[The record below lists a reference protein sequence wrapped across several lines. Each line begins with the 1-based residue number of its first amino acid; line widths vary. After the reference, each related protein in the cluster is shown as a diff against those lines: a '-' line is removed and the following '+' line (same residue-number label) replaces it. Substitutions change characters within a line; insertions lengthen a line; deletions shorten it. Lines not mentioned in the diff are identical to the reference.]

1 MSKKQKRDSRAPLPI
16 RTGTSSPPQAAGDRG
31 AEVKGALLASQA
43 LHARELIAGRH
54 SKAAVEVAK
63 ELHKRYATPESESLL
78 IEAYESRIRDL
89 LKQGMSREAK
99 ALLNLVGE
107 RFPSARNRLA
117 EIQFEVRTGE
127 GDLDELVGPLQDP
140 NLAPAVREKI
150 ETAIRQRV
158 YDLPALAK
166 ASSLPGTHPLREG
179 AAVLFAAMQAV
190 TRGPVEDTVL
200 LLPQLS
206 RRSPLSSWKALVN
219 AIASFYRGNDEACKK
234 WLAAITPDS
243 VPVRLIP
250 PMQAMLAVA
259 PGSAFSPSALKL
271 IVSVGFGRDLLRPA
285 LACLQQAMVTGK
297 KNQILN
303 SAREA
308 ITLCRQ
314 YCPDL
319 SEKVR
324 QHIAIRCMLLGF
336 ALEPVRTAIGT
347 PRQDAYFYRLM
358 ARGLEG
364 AKTYEGRAD
373 SVFVWEDFR
382 RQALK
387 EKWFG
392 ENSAE
397 DGVLSLHMAQIVER
411 IPSDLVEEMLEDLML
426 EEDTL
431 GLSYPPVR
439 DGSLPRAKLLS
450 PDTLYERACRAD
462 PHSEAFQ
469 KWLNWAKKQRDWRAP
484 DRVAELWRQSLRQD
498 VAPLLWL
505 MDSAERRGAY
515 QKSLKFLEEAEQLDR
530 VNPEVREAKLR
541 LLVASV
547 LRHFRERKTHLATQG
562 IGRIEA
568 LPDTL
573 DGALAPFI
581 SALRRVCAALNNDLE
596 AARRHDGELEI
607 RLGNPAAAYVLQRGV
622 LDAAVL
628 APADAFLQPPKITPE
643 DGASLL
649 VGLAKACALGDL
661 VGVPLAIPK
670 KWEDRLSAWFIHPDV
685 SLDAAQ
691 VLVLGEAAM
700 RSQAP
705 KLAFAISAAGLARG
719 GADARVMFL
728 RARALPPWASER
740 RYHCLSAA
748 LELARRERNTDLAGK
763 LLDELQGHPRNMFGL
778 DDSMGEI
785 AREDYALEPELLNEV
800 LEEERAEKQ
809 FPVPGRSA
817 LPRYVREHETDE
829 CDSARPRRGGN
840 EFDENEDLAQLQDL
854 LENMPPE
861 VAREVNKAIALGA
874 SPEQILRQL
883 SSREDSPDRES
894 RRRPR
899 ERDAFGR
906 DLQDL
911 IENLPQE
918 LALEISKLVAQGVG
932 PEQILEEME
941 EILFGRALPDRGPQR
956 RPQKKTPFNPPPE
969 QRCLF

>member
-1 MSKKQKRDSRAPLPI
+1 MSKKQKRDRRAPLPT
-16 RTGTSSPPQAAGDRG
+16 RTGTSNPPQAAGDRG
-31 AEVKGALLASQA
+31 PEFQAALPAAEA
-43 LHARELIAGRH
+43 LHARELLAGRH

-63 ELHKRYATPESESLL
+63 ELHKRYATPESEILL

-89 LKQGMSREAK
+89 LKHGMSREAK

-107 RFPSARNRLA
+107 RFPSARNRLE

-127 GDLDELVGPLQDP
+127 GDLDELVRPLQDP
-140 NLAPAVREKI
+140 DLAPVVREKI

-166 ASSLPGTHPLREG
+166 TSSLPGTHPLREG
-179 AAVLFAAMQAV
+179 AAVLFTALQAV
-190 TRGPVEDTVL
+190 TRGPVEDAVL

-219 AIASFYRGNDEACKK
+219 AIASFYRGNDDACKK
-234 WLAAITPDS
+234 WLGTITPDS

-250 PMQAMLAVA
+250 AMQAMLDAA
-259 PGSAFSPSALKL
+259 PGSAFSPAALKL
-271 IVSVGFGRDLLRPA
+271 IGSVGLGRELLRPA
-285 LACLQQAMVTGK
+285 LACLQQAMVTGR

-319 SEKVR
+319 SEKLR
-324 QHIAIRCMLLGF
+324 QRIAVRCMLLGL
-336 ALEPVRTAIGT
+336 AVEPVRAAIGT

-364 AKTYEGRAD
+364 AKTYEGRAH

-382 RQALK
+382 QQALK

-392 ENSAE
+392 ENSPE

-426 EEDTL
+426 EGSL
-431 GLSYPPVR
+431 GASYPPVR

-484 DRVAELWRQSLRQD
+484 DRVAELWRQSQRQD

-505 MDSAERRGAY
+505 MESAERRGAY

-530 VNPEVREAKLR
+530 VNPEVHEAKLR

-568 LPDTL
+568 LPGTL

-581 SALRRVCAALNNDLE
+581 SALRRVCAALNHDLE

-628 APADAFLQPPKITPE
+628 APADAFLRPVEITPE
-643 DGASLL
+643 DGVSLL
-649 VGLAKACALGDL
+649 VGLAKACTLGDL

-670 KWEDRLSAWFIHPDV
+670 KWEDRLSAWFTHSAL

-700 RSQAP
+700 RSQSP

-740 RYHCLSAA
+740 RYHCLFAA
-748 LELARRERNTDLAGK
+748 LELARRERNTDLAGR
-763 LLDELQGHPRNMFGL
+763 LLDELQAHPRNMFGL
-778 DDSMGEI
+778 EDSMGEI

-809 FPVPGRSA
+809 FPVSGRSA

-829 CDSARPRRGGN
+829 CDSARPRRGER

-883 SSREDSPDRES
+883 SSREDSPERES
-894 RRRPR
+894 RRSPR
-899 ERDAFGR
+899 KRDALGR

-911 IENLPQE
+911 IDKLPPE
-918 LALEISKLVAQGVG
+918 LAVEISRCVAQGVS

-941 EILFGRALPDRGPQR
+941 QILFGRALPDKGPQR

>member
-1 MSKKQKRDSRAPLPI
+1 MSKKQKRDRRAPLPT
-16 RTGTSSPPQAAGDRG
+16 RTGTSDLPEAAGDG
-31 AEVKGALLASQA
+31 GPEFQGALPAAEA

-89 LKQGMSREAK
+89 LKQRMSREAK
-99 ALLNLVGE
+99 ALLNLVCE
-107 RFPSARNRLA
+107 RFPSARNRL
-117 EIQFEVRTGE
+117 EEMQFEVRTGE

-150 ETAIRQRV
+150 EAAIRQRV

-166 ASSLPGTHPLREG
+166 VSSLPGTHPLREG
-179 AAVLFAAMQAV
+179 AAALFAAMQAV
-190 TRGPVEDTVL
+190 TRGPVEDAVL
-200 LLPQLS
+200 LLPELS
-206 RRSPLSSWKALVN
+206 RRSPLASWKALVN
-219 AIASFYRGNDEACKK
+219 AIASFYRGNGEACKK
-234 WLAAITPDS
+234 WLEAITPDS
-243 VPVRLIP
+243 LPARLIP
-250 PMQAMLAVA
+250 PMQAMLAAA
-259 PGSAFSPSALKL
+259 PGSAFHPAALKL
-271 IVSVGFGRDLLRPA
+271 MLSVGLGRELLRPA
-285 LACLQQAMVTGK
+285 LACLEQAMVMGK
-297 KNQILN
+297 KKPILN
-303 SAREA
+303 AAREA

-319 SEKVR
+319 SEKLR

-336 ALEPVRTAIGT
+336 AVEPVRTAMGT

-358 ARGLEG
+358 ARALEG

-373 SVFVWEDFR
+373 SVFAWEGFR
-382 RQALK
+382 QQALK

-431 GLSYPPVR
+431 GVYRPLGH
-439 DGSLPRAKLLS
+439 GSLPRAKLLS

-462 PHSEAFQ
+462 PHAEAFQ
-469 KWLNWAKKQRDWRAP
+469 KWLNWAKKQRDWRVA
-484 DRVAELWRQSLRQD
+484 DRVAELWRQSQGQD

-505 MDSAERRGAY
+505 MESAERRSAY

-547 LRHFRERKTHLATQG
+547 MRHFRERKTHLATQG

-568 LPDTL
+568 LRDA
-573 DGALAPFI
+573 ALAPFV
-581 SALRRVCAALNNDLE
+581 SALHRVCAALNNDLE
-596 AARRHDGELEI
+596 AARRHARELEI
-607 RLGNPAAAYVLQRGV
+607 RLGSPAAAYVLQKGV

-628 APADAFLQPPKITPE
+628 TPADAFLQPAEITAE

-670 KWEDRLSAWFIHPDV
+670 KWEDRLSAGFTPSDL

-705 KLAFAISAAGLARG
+705 KLAFAISAAGLARR

-728 RARALPPWASER
+728 RARALPLWAAER

-748 LELARRERNTDLAGK
+748 LELARRERNAELAGR

-778 DDSMGEI
+778 DDSMDEI
-785 AREDYALEPELLNEV
+785 AREDYALEPELLNQV

-817 LPRYVREHETDE
+817 LPRYVREHETDDF
-829 CDSARPRRGGN
+829 DSAGPRRWGN
-840 EFDENEDLAQLQDL
+840 EFDENEDVAQLQDL
-854 LENMPPE
+854 LENMPAE

-874 SPEQILRQL
+874 SAEQILRQL
-883 SSREDSPDRES
+883 SSREDSPERES
-894 RRRPR
+894 RQSPR
-899 ERDAFGR
+899 ERNAFGP

-911 IENLPQE
+911 IENLPQD
-918 LALEISKLVAQGVG
+918 LALEISKRVAQGVG
-932 PEQILEEME
+932 PEQILKQIE
-941 EILFGRALPDRGPQR
+941 EILFGRALPDRGPEP
-956 RPQKKTPFNPPPE
+956 RPQKKTPFNPPPV
-969 QRCLF
+969 QGRLF

>member
-1 MSKKQKRDSRAPLPI
+1 MSKKQKRDRRAPLPT
-16 RTGTSSPPQAAGDRG
+16 RTGTSNLPEAAGDRG
-31 AEVKGALLASQA
+31 PEFQGALPAVEA

-107 RFPSARNRLA
+107 RFPSARNRL
-117 EIQFEVRTGE
+117 EEMQFEVRTGE

-140 NLAPAVREKI
+140 DLAPAVREKI

-190 TRGPVEDTVL
+190 TRGPVEDAVL

-234 WLAAITPDS
+234 WLEAITPDS

-259 PGSAFSPSALKL
+259 PGSAFSPAALKL
-271 IVSVGFGRDLLRPA
+271 MVSVGLGRELLRPA

-297 KNQILN
+297 KKPILN
-303 SAREA
+303 TAREA

-319 SEKVR
+319 SEKLR
-324 QHIAIRCMLLGF
+324 QHIAVRCMLLGF
-336 ALEPVRTAIGT
+336 AVEPVRTAIGT

-358 ARGLEG
+358 ARALEG

-382 RQALK
+382 QQALK

-392 ENSAE
+392 ENSPE

-431 GLSYPPVR
+431 GVYRPVGH
-439 DGSLPRAKLLS
+439 GSLPRAKLLS

-462 PHSEAFQ
+462 PHAEAFQ

-484 DRVAELWRQSLRQD
+484 DRVAELWRQSQRQD

-505 MDSAERRGAY
+505 MESAERRGAY

-541 LLVASV
+541 LLVWM
-547 LRHFRERKTHLATQG
+547 RPWHL
-562 IGRIEA
+562 
-568 LPDTL
+568 L
-573 DGALAPFI
+573 LAP
-581 SALRRVCAALNNDLE
+581 
-596 AARRHDGELEI
+596 
-607 RLGNPAAAYVLQRGV
+607 YV
-622 LDAAVL
+622 
-628 APADAFLQPPKITPE
+628 
-643 DGASLL
+643 
-649 VGLAKACALGDL
+649 ACA
-661 VGVPLAIPK
+661 
-670 KWEDRLSAWFIHPDV
+670 RHSTMT
-685 SLDAAQ
+685 S
-691 VLVLGEAAM
+691 
-700 RSQAP
+700 
-705 KLAFAISAAGLARG
+705 
-719 GADARVMFL
+719 
-728 RARALPPWASER
+728 
-740 RYHCLSAA
+740 
-748 LELARRERNTDLAGK
+748 
-763 LLDELQGHPRNMFGL
+763 
-778 DDSMGEI
+778 
-785 AREDYALEPELLNEV
+785 
-800 LEEERAEKQ
+800 
-809 FPVPGRSA
+809 
-817 LPRYVREHETDE
+817 
-829 CDSARPRRGGN
+829 
-840 EFDENEDLAQLQDL
+840 
-854 LENMPPE
+854 
-861 VAREVNKAIALGA
+861 
-874 SPEQILRQL
+874 
-883 SSREDSPDRES
+883 
-894 RRRPR
+894 RPR
-899 ERDAFGR
+899 EDMLG
-906 DLQDL
+906 
-911 IENLPQE
+911 N
-918 LALEISKLVAQGVG
+918 SKFAWGTQRQL
-932 PEQILEEME
+932 M
-941 EILFGRALPDRGPQR
+941 FCRGA
-956 RPQKKTPFNPPPE
+956 
-969 QRCLF
+969 C